1 VLHLDVLS
9 GGFNLNWLQ
18 LSPVATGIVADGN
31 YKLLNAASALAVTGV
46 SSNNTVI
53 ASSYSGS
60 TAQQWSLQH
69 IGGGEYKITCVN
81 NGWSLTSGGFYFW
94 NNNHYLIQPAGNGYY
109 RIVPTGSGFCFE
121 TVAANPSAIDEEVS
135 SGSANQRWAIVFPS
149 APAFPIGLSAVA
161 VAPTVANL
169 TWNALIG
176 ATSYNVK
183 RATNSG
189 GAYTTI
195 ATGVTTTN
203 YTDASVLAG
212 VSYYYVVSAV
222 AGGVESLNSA
232 EAPLRYPKLT
242 GAVIGT
248 AGSWGNSGN
257 TITNVFDNNLNTF
270 FDAPIGNGAWAGLD
284 FGVGVSNIIT
294 RIDYCPRSGFEGR
307 MVGGVFQ
314 GANLANFSGAV
325 TFGTVATQPAAGV
338 FTPVSVTNT
347 GAFRYVR
354 YLSPNGGYGNVAELE
369 FYGYQFVP
377 LSLPVM
383 RVALTGTNLTV
394 SWPLASAGYT
404 VQSRTN
410 LSEGNWVN
418 LVSPTP
424 QIVGSEWQV
433 TVSTTA
439 NEPSTFY
446 RLAK

>member
-1 VLHLDVLS
+1 LDF
-9 GGFNLNWLQ
+9 G
-18 LSPVATGIVADGN
+18 
-31 YKLLNAASALAVTGV
+31 
-46 SSNNTVI
+46 
-53 ASSYSGS
+53 
-60 TAQQWSLQH
+60 
-69 IGGGEYKITCVN
+69 
-81 NGWSLTSGGFYFW
+81 
-94 NNNHYLIQPAGNGYY
+94 
-109 RIVPTGSGFCFE
+109 
-121 TVAANPSAIDEEVS
+121 
-135 SGSANQRWAIVFPS
+135 
-149 APAFPIGLSAVA
+149 
-161 VAPTVANL
+161 
-169 TWNALIG
+169 
-176 ATSYNVK
+176 
-183 RATNSG
+183 
-189 GAYTTI
+189 
-195 ATGVTTTN
+195 
-203 YTDASVLAG
+203 AG
-212 VSYYYVVSAV
+212 VS
-222 AGGVESLNSA
+222 
-232 EAPLRYPKLT
+232 
-242 GAVIGT
+242 
-248 AGSWGNSGN
+248 
-257 TITNVFDNNLNTF
+257 NV
-270 FDAPIGNGAWAGLD
+270 
-284 FGVGVSNIIT
+284 IT